1 MYIPNLITGE
11 TAHKPIQI
19 KAEPKMDKVVT
30 PDDVLFTQQSSDIQ
44 QEKPKHKL
52 FNTNKK
58 NKKQK
63 KDDRVP
69 YDYEVDT
76 VKPNTFNFDFQ
87 PKIIKPIFNAVRAGS
102 VRTPN
107 DTIIASII
115 STMTEKFSFFR
126 VGTTYPFQP
135 KIITSNMYSITYT
148 KSGAGKDLSAAVT
161 NDIFSEFD
169 KEIYNTIS
177 WATKRY
183 EKDVDRIIALQD
195 PNNKDKIDALKASK
209 FLSHISYIQTEST
222 DEGIM
227 ENMRTF
233 MKIGVG
239 SITWR
244 VQEMGDMLL
253 KSSEGSLSMKLV
265 KELYDSS
272 STYNKQIKSASQSS
286 VSGVPFNVIGYTAP
300 QGLFDDANKTKIKK
314 EMSRGNVRRFH
325 SIMPTQN
332 EYPKL
337 EVENMSKED
346 RLEKL
351 KSNKQGLVFI
361 EKYKSKFEDIAKQL
375 QEPLYENVELQYKEL
390 SDSTIPGLTHFS
402 RVVGKIF
409 EWSDEA
415 AIYFDE
421 YNEKID
427 YRWANAK
434 NGDDESVSDLAY
446 RTLKLIPIYCIL
458 NGSDKITELEVR
470 QAIYLVEYF
479 HSHSQN
485 LKTLMDENSTVE
497 IEDNKI
503 YEFWMANVGEHFSL
517 SVIKSKARL
526 TKDKERD
533 PRYYD
538 EAVVLAED
546 DENYELEL
554 IEETVRGKIIF
565 KYGLI
570 EIEDIDLED
579 MEDDVED

>member
-1 MYIPNLITGE
+1 MKKYIFATGE
-11 TAHKPIQI
+11 TVETHIQI

-30 PDDVLFTQQSSDIQ
+30 PDDVLFTQQSADTQ

-52 FNTNKK
+52 FNMNKK
-58 NKKQK
+58 NKK
-63 KDDRVP
+63 KDNRVP
-69 YDYEVDT
+69 YDYNVD
-76 VKPNTFNFDFQ
+76 VAKPNTFNFDFQ
-87 PKIIKPIFNAVRAGS
+87 PKIIKPIFDAVRDGS

-115 STMTEKFSFFR
+115 STMTEKFSFYR
-126 VGTTYPFQP
+126 VGTTFPF
-135 KIITSNMYSITYT
+135 KNKVITSNMYSITYT
-148 KSGAGKDLSAAVT
+148 KSGAGKDLSASVT

-177 WATKRY
+177 WAAKRY
-183 EKDVDRIIALQD
+183 EKDVDRVIALQD
-195 PNNKDKIDALKASK
+195 PNDKEKIDALKASK
-209 FLSHISYIQTEST
+209 FLSHKSYVQTEST
-222 DEGIM
+222 DEGII

-253 KSSEGSLSMKLV
+253 KNSEGSLSMKLV

-272 STYNKQIKSASQSS
+272 SLHNKQIKSASQSS
-286 VSGVPFNVIGYTAP
+286 VSGVPFNVIGYTSP
-300 QGLFDDANKTKIKK
+300 QGLFDDGNKNKIKK

-325 SIMPTQN
+325 SIMPTQK

-337 EVENMSKED
+337 EVKDMSKQE

-351 KSNKQGLVFI
+351 KANKQGLLSMAS
-361 EKYKSKFEDIAKQL
+361 YKSRFENIAKQL
-375 QEPLYENVELQYKEL
+375 QQPLYENVEMKYQEL
-390 SDSTIPGLTHFS
+390 SDLRTPGLTHFS
-402 RVVGKIF
+402 RAIGKVY

-421 YNEKID
+421 YEEKIN
-427 YRWANAK
+427 YRWATSK

-446 RTLKLIPIYCIL
+446 KVIKLLPIYCIL
-458 NGSDKITELEVR
+458 NDSNQITELEVR

-479 HSHSQN
+479 HSHTQN
-485 LKTLMDENSTVE
+485 LKALMDENTTVE

-503 YEFWMANVGEHFSL
+503 YEFLKANIGEYFTISK
-517 SVIKSKARL
+517 IKSDARL

-533 PRYYD
+533 ARYLD
-538 EAVVLAED
+538 AAIELLND
-546 DENYELEL
+546 DEDYEFDT
-554 IEETVRGKIIF
+554 IEEVLRGKTYI

-579 MEDDVED
+579 MEDDDED

>member
-11 TAHKPIQI
+11 AAHRPIHI
-19 KAEPKMDKVVT
+19 KAEPKMEKVVT
-30 PDDVLFTQQSSDIQ
+30 PDDVLFSENEKTR
-44 QEKPKHKL
+44 QEKPKNKL
-52 FNTNKK
+52 LNLKK
-58 NKKQK
+58 K
-63 KDDRVP
+63 KDERVP
-69 YDYEVDT
+69 YNYEVDV

-135 KIITSNMYSITYT
+135 KVITSNIYSITYT
-148 KSGAGKDLSAAVT
+148 KSGAGKDLSASVT

-183 EKDVDRIIALQD
+183 EQDVDRVIALQN
-195 PNNKDKIDALKASK
+195 PNDKDKIDALKASK
-209 FLSHISYIQTEST
+209 FLSHISYIQSEST

-253 KSSEGSLSMKLV
+253 KTSEGSLSMKLV

-325 SIMPTQN
+325 SIMPTQS

-337 EVENMSKED
+337 EVKSMSKQE

-351 KSNKQGLVFI
+351 KANKQGLVFI
-361 EKYKSKFEDIAKQL
+361 EKYKSRFESIAKQL
-375 QEPLYENVELQYKEL
+375 QEPLFENVELKYKEL
-390 SDSTIPGLTHFS
+390 SDTRTPGLTHLS
-402 RVVGKIF
+402 KVIGKVYG
-409 EWSDEA
+409 WSDEA

-427 YRWANAK
+427 YRWATSK

-446 RTLKLIPIYCIL
+446 KVIKLIPIYCIL
-458 NGSDKITELEVR
+458 NDSEEITELEVR

-479 HSHSQN
+479 HSHTQN
-485 LKTLMDENSTVE
+485 LKALMDENSTDE

-503 YEFWMANVGEHFSL
+503 YEFLKANIGDYFTL
-517 SVIKSKARL
+517 SAMKKEARL
-526 TKDKERD
+526 TKNRERD
-533 PRYYD
+533 PKYL
-538 EAVVLAED
+538 EAAIELMND
-546 DENYELEL
+546 DEEYELEI
-554 IEETVRGKIIF
+554 IEDNVRGKDIT

-579 MEDDVED
+579 MEDDDED

>member
-1 MYIPNLITGE
+1 VNTIEDELVAILLHLNSNTKDFNMYIPNLITGE

-19 KAEPKMDKVVT
+19 KVKPKMDKVVT
-30 PDDVLFTQQSSDIQ
+30 PDDVLFTQQSADTQ
-44 QEKPKHKL
+44 KEKPKHKL
-52 FNTNKK
+52 FNINKK

-87 PKIIKPIFNAVRAGS
+87 PTIIKPIFNAVRAGS

-195 PNNKDKIDALKASK
+195 PNDKDKIDALKALK
-209 FLSHISYIQTEST
+209 FLSHVSYIQTEST

-300 QGLFDDANKTKIKK
+300 QGLFDDGNKTKIKK

-337 EVENMSKED
+337 EPKDMSKED

-361 EKYKSKFEDIAKQL
+361 EK
-375 QEPLYENVELQYKEL
+375 YKEL

-446 RTLKLIPIYCIL
+446 RALKLIPIYCIL
-458 NGSDKITELEVR
+458 NDSNKITELEVR

-479 HSHSQN
+479 GS
-485 LKTLMDENSTVE
+485 
-497 IEDNKI
+497 
-503 YEFWMANVGEHFSL
+503 F
-517 SVIKSKARL
+517 
-526 TKDKERD
+526 
-533 PRYYD
+533 
-538 EAVVLAED
+538 
-546 DENYELEL
+546 
-554 IEETVRGKIIF
+554 
-565 KYGLI
+565 
-570 EIEDIDLED
+570 
-579 MEDDVED
+579 